1 MKNLFKTLILLPFL
15 SPVSLTHAGINDW
28 EWSPEQGNYMPDSTH
43 APYLE
48 SGKEV
53 QIPQWSHED
62 WVAEDWISQYPNPK
76 DLISEFYK
84 ADILRDQIIDG
95 DRTVLVVGPNF
106 YHLSGFDKRRV
117 SHVIDI
123 IYGITKTAPEA
134 AFFLKDWKTNKY
146 IGVHDKYGLRL
157 D

>member
-1 MKNLFKTLILLPFL
+1 MKNIFKALILLTFITP
-15 SPVSLTHAGINDW
+15 TTYARAGINDW
-28 EWSPEQGNYMPDSTH
+28 KWSYEQDNYMPK
-43 APYLE
+43 AGNNPYLE
-48 SGKEV
+48 PEKQV

-62 WVAEDWISQYPNPK
+62 WVAEDWISQYSDPK
-76 DLISEFYK
+76 DIIKGFYK

-95 DRTVLVVGPNF
+95 DRTILIVGPNF

-117 SHVIDI
+117 SHVIDV

-157 D
+157 N